1 MTELS
6 YDPDKARQ
14 NELLRGL
21 HFDMAH
27 AFSWEMAWIIED
39 QRHDYGEQRFRAIG
53 LIDTRLHVVIFTP
66 REKRLHII
74 SLRKANEREIRLFS
88 QQSRQSA
95 R

>member
-21 HFDMAH
+21 HFDLVH
-27 AFSWEMAWIIED
+27 AFSWNTAWIIED
-39 QRHDYGEQRFRAIG
+39 LRHDYGEHRFRAIG
-53 LIDTRLHVVIFTP
+53 LIDTRLHVVVFTP

-74 SLRKANEREIRLFS
+74 SLRKANEREIKHFS
-88 QQSRQSA
+88 QQGRQPA
-95 R
+95 G